1 MSTENYKGSM
11 MLKVALPNKG
21 SLADSAAEILRE
33 AGYRQRNDAR
43 DLTYIDPSNEVE
55 FYYLRPRDIAIYVGS
70 GELNIGITG
79 RDLLIDSEASASEVM
94 SLDFGRSVF
103 RFAGTAGN
111 EALQGKR
118 VATAY
123 PNLVRNY
130 LKSKQVN
137 ATVVPL
143 DGAVEGAIKLGVADV
158 IADVVSTGNTLK
170 QAGLQVFGE
179 EILRSEAILIERAGT
194 TRDSKAETMIRRI
207 GSVVI
212 ARQYVLVDYD
222 VKKVNLEQACL
233 FTPGLESPTISPLQK
248 DDWVAVRA
256 MVKRSDVHDIMDKLW
271 DLGARGILV
280 TDIHSCRL

>member
-1 MSTENYKGSM
+1 

-33 AGYRQRNDAR
+33 AGYRQRSDQR

-79 RDLLIDSEASASEVM
+79 RDLLLDSEAAASELM
-94 SLDFGRSVF
+94 SLDFGKSLF
-103 RFAGTAGN
+103 RFAAIPGS
-111 EALQGKR
+111 EALQGKK

-123 PNLVRNY
+123 PNLVRNF
-130 LKSKQVN
+130 LKSKEIT

-179 EILRSEAILIERAGT
+179 EILRSEAILIERTGAV
-194 TRDSKAETMIRRI
+194 RNSKAETMIRRI

-222 VKKVNLEQACL
+222 VKKVNLEEACRL
-233 FTPGLESPTISPLQK
+233 TPGLESPTISPLQK

-256 MVKRSDVHDIMDKLW
+256 MVKRSDVHEIMDKLW